1 MRPRELRDSGQNDRF
16 RARLDQIVDL
26 DPALAKLGRSI
37 DWRFLA
43 ERFGAVY
50 SDKAGH
56 PPLPTRL
63 MAGLSILKH
72 MHDLSD
78 EDLCA
83 RWVENP
89 YYQLFCGEEFFRH
102 KLTFDRSSLTRWRQ
116 RMGEERLTALIQ
128 ESLAVATRTGAARP
142 ADFSKVII
150 DTTVQPKAV
159 AFPTDAKLMHR
170 ARERLAK
177 LARKTGVE
185 LRQSYL
191 RVGKHALIA
200 HQRYAHA
207 KQFKRANRAL
217 KTIRTYFGR
226 VTRDIV
232 RKIKGDAELES
243 LFAHPLRLARRV
255 REQRQHQRGRKVY
268 SLHAPE
274 VECIGKGKA
283 HRPYE
288 FGVKVSLAT
297 TLNRSKG
304 GQFIA
309 HAKALPGNPYDG
321 HTLATVIPEIETQ
334 IGASLARIVADRGYR
349 GHNAPPDHRF
359 KVYISGQR
367 RRVTQAIKR
376 ELRRRS
382 AVEPVIGHAKAEHRM
397 GRNYLA
403 GAHGDAA
410 NAVLAAAGY
419 NFRRL
424 LDWLARLLSAILAA
438 FTATASQKRPL
449 KSARPPSSRATSYV
463 RARAGEFVVDG
474 VSKVL
479 NRVG

>member
-1 MRPRELRDSGQNDRF
+1 MRPKERRDGGQNDLF
-16 RARLDQIVDL
+16 RARLDQIVDMGH
-26 DPALAKLGRSI
+26 PLAKLGRVI
-37 DWRFLA
+37 DWRFL
-43 ERFGAVY
+43 EDRFGAVY
-50 SDKAGH
+50 SDKPGH
-56 PPLPTRL
+56 PPLATRL
-63 MAGLSILKH
+63 MAGLAILKH
-72 MHDLSD
+72 MHNLSD

-102 KLTFDRSSLTRWRQ
+102 KPTFDRSSLTRWRQ
-116 RMGEERLTALIQ
+116 RMGEEKLVALIQ
-128 ESLAVATRTGAARP
+128 ESLATASRTGAAKP
-142 ADFSKVII
+142 SDFAKVIV

-170 ARERLAK
+170 ARERLVK
-177 LARKTGVE
+177 LAKKTGVE
-185 LRQSYL
+185 LRQSYE
-191 RVGKHALIA
+191 RVGKRALIA

-217 KTIRTYFGR
+217 KTLRTYLGR
-226 VTRDIV
+226 VVRDIG
-232 RKIKGDAELES
+232 RKIRGEVDLES
-243 LFAHPLRLARRV
+243 VFAHPLMLARRV
-255 REQRQHQRGRKVY
+255 REQRQHQRGRKIY

-288 FGVKVSLAT
+288 FGVKVSIAT
-297 TLNRSKG
+297 TLYRSKG

-321 HTLATVIPEIETQ
+321 HTLATVIPEMEAQ
-334 IGASLARIVADRGYR
+334 LGANLTRIVADRGYR
-349 GHNAPPDHRF
+349 GHNAPLDHRF

-367 RRVTQAIKR
+367 RRVTEAIKR

-397 GRNYLA
+397 GRNHLA
-403 GAHGDAA
+403 GTKGDAA

-424 LDWLARLLSAILAA
+424 LEWLRLLLCLFLAA
-438 FTATASQKRPL
+438 LAAASDDQIPTCAT
-449 KSARPPSSRATSYV
+449 T
-463 RARAGEFVVDG
+463 
-474 VSKVL
+474 
-479 NRVG
+479 

>member
-1 MRPRELRDSGQNDRF
+1 MRPRERRDSGQNDLF
-16 RARLDQIVDL
+16 KARLDQIVDL
-26 DPALAKLGRSI
+26 DHPLAKLGRAI
-37 DWRFLA
+37 DWRFLE
-43 ERFGAVY
+43 ERFGVVY

-89 YYQLFCGEEFFRH
+89 YYQLFCGEEFFHH

-116 RMGEERLTALIQ
+116 RMGEEKLVALIQ
-128 ESLAVATRTGAARP
+128 ESLSVATRAGAAKP
-142 ADFSKVII
+142 ADFSKVIV
-150 DTTVQPKAV
+150 DTTVQSK

-170 ARERLAK
+170 ARERLVR
-177 LARKTGVE
+177 LAGKTGVS
-185 LRQSYL
+185 LRQSYA

-217 KTIRTYFGR
+217 KTIRTYLGR
-226 VTRDIV
+226 IVRDIV
-232 RKIKGDAELES
+232 RKIEGEAELES
-243 LFAHPLRLARRV
+243 VFAHPLMIARRV
-255 REQRQHQRGRKVY
+255 RDQRQHQRGRKSLPSGSVPRVY

-288 FGVKVSLAT
+288 FGVKLSIAT

-334 IGASLARIVADRGYR
+334 IGANLTRIVAARGYR
-349 GHNAPPDHRF
+349 GHTAPPDHKF
-359 KVYISGQR
+359 QVYISGQR
-367 RRVTQAIKR
+367 HRVSETIKR

-382 AVEPVIGHAKAEHRM
+382 AVEPVIAHSKAEHRM

-424 LDWLARLLSAILAA
+424 LAWLAALWRAFIVAA
-438 FTATASQKRPL
+438 LTNARDAPIPAPNRP
-449 KSARPPSSRATSYV
+449 
-463 RARAGEFVVDG
+463 
-474 VSKVL
+474 
-479 NRVG
+479 